1 MFNNAGVGAAGE
13 PEELSLAH
21 WDRLI
26 DVNLRG
32 VLHGC
37 RAAYPLIK
45 AQPQGGCIVTTASL
59 AGLVPVSG
67 GTAPYAMTSP
77 VWSD

>member
-1 MFNNAGVGAAGE
+1 MFDNAGVGAAGE

-37 RAAYPLIK
+37 PAAYPLLK
-45 AQPQGGCIVTTASL
+45 AQPQGGYIVNTASL
-59 AGLVPVSG
+59 AGVAPVSG
-67 GTAPYAMTSP
+67 GRRPTR
-77 VWSD
+77 